1 NSFNDYPKILKIED
15 DGKIIAL
22 DKYGN
27 VNTDLNIHTV
37 NDQQQQDTFGTILY
51 NPYRR
56 TVKNSESYNDNKYND
71 YKSETSYNQ
80 RDRER
85 ELQLLEENKKSKR
98 KQFWLG
104 LGMVILLFI
113 IVIFEVSTFINGVND
128 DQQNANDTSDQS

>member
-1 NSFNDYPKILKIED
+1 MTNNNSFNDYPKILKIED

-37 NDQQQQDTFGTILY
+37 NDQQQQDIYGKILY

-56 TVKNSESYNDNKYND
+56 TVKNSESYNDHKYND

-85 ELQLLEENKKSKR
+85 ELQLLEENKNQSASN
-98 KQFWLG
+98 FG
-104 LGMVILLFI
+104 LV
-113 IVIFEVSTFINGVND
+113 
-128 DQQNANDTSDQS
+128 

>member
-1 NSFNDYPKILKIED
+1 
-15 DGKIIAL
+15 
-22 DKYGN
+22 KYGN

-37 NDQQQQDTFGTILY
+37 NDQQQQDIYGKILY

-56 TVKNSESYNDNKYND
+56 TVKNSESYNDHKYND

-104 LGMVILLFI
+104 LGLVALLVII
-113 IVIFEVSTFINGVND
+113 GRASCRERAKSEAREVTVE
-128 DQQNANDTSDQS
+128 

>member
-1 NSFNDYPKILKIED
+1 MTNNNSFNDYPKILKIED

-37 NDQQQQDTFGTILY
+37 NDQQQQDIYGKILY

-56 TVKNSESYNDNKYND
+56 TVKNSESYNDHKYND

-104 LGMVILLFI
+104 LGMV
-113 IVIFEVSTFINGVND
+113 VY
-128 DQQNANDTSDQS
+128 